1 MVTAMRARVCLL
13 VSCTLA
19 LAAACSSSGPAA
31 DSHGTSSLSRG
42 LSARDIVG
50 SFIQYRID
58 EGTRHAAIRVTNKTS
73 KPIDVTRVAL
83 RWSGVAARPP
93 TPVDNEVTPGAT
105 VDYFFDLGTPR
116 CQRGQGPPRA
126 QVTADGSTVVVP
138 VDRVGTGLLRDLWRR
153 ACATAAVDAAADIR
167 FDTHWRPAG
176 KRVEDGLRGTL
187 VLVRRRPGVTV
198 RVTSLQGSVLLDLSP
213 LRRTTPIAELPPGQP
228 RQVVPVVVG
237 SNGRCDDHALGQS
250 SQTFLLRVG
259 VSVGT
264 TTTQLVVSPDLA
276 AQARIKQQ
284 IVTACHVNAQ

>member
-1 MVTAMRARVCLL
+1 MRARVCLL

-19 LAAACSSSGPAA
+19 LAAACSSSGPEAGSDGA
-31 DSHGTSSLSRG
+31 SSRSHG

-58 EGTRHAAIRVTNKTS
+58 EGSLHAAIRVTNKTS

-105 VDYFFDLGTPR
+105 VDYFFNLGTPR
-116 CQRGQGPPRA
+116 CHRGQEPPRA

-153 ACATAAVDAAADIR
+153 ACATAAVTAAADIR
-167 FDTHWRPAG
+167 FSPGWRPAG
-176 KRVEDGLRGTL
+176 SKVEDGLRGTL
-187 VLVRRRPGVTV
+187 VIVRREPAVTV
-198 RVTSLQGSVLLDLSP
+198 RVTSLAGSVLLDLSP
-213 LRRTTPIAELPPGQP
+213 LRRTTPIAVLAPGQS

-237 SNGRCDDHALGQS
+237 SNGRCDDHSLSQS

-259 VSVGT
+259 VSVGA

-276 AQARIKQQ
+276 AQARIKRQ
-284 IVTACHVNAQ
+284 IVTACHVNAR